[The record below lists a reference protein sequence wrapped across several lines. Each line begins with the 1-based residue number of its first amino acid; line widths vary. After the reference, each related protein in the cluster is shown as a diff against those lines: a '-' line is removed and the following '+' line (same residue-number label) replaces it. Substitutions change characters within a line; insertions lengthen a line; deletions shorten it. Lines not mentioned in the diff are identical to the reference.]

1 MSFDF
6 TGIDNRP
13 PLLIVLSGPSGV
25 GKDATVNRM
34 RQLKLPIHVVVTA
47 TTRPKRPNE
56 TQGIDYHFVSKDEFQ
71 HMINDSQLLEWARVY
86 DNYYGIPK
94 SEIKGAL
101 EIGTNVI
108 IKADVQGSATIK
120 KIAPDAILIFLIPPS
135 LEELSERLLRR
146 HGQYSSDLE
155 LRLKTAEEE
164 MQQLDIFDYVISSTK
179 DNIDL
184 IVSKI
189 QAIIT
194 TEKCRVNPRIVNL

>member
-1 MSFDF
+1 
-6 TGIDNRP
+6 
-13 PLLIVLSGPSGV
+13 
-25 GKDATVNRM
+25 K
-34 RQLKLPIHVVVTA
+34 
-47 TTRPKRPNE
+47 
-56 TQGIDYHFVSKDEFQ
+56 
-71 HMINDSQLLEWARVY
+71 VY